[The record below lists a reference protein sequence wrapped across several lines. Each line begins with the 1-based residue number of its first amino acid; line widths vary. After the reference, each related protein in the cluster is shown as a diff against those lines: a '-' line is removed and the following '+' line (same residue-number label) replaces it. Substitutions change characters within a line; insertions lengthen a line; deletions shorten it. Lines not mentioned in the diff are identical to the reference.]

1 MKNDGKQ
8 QKSGKDDE
16 NFDGKDEI
24 TYENPELESSSKWSL
39 RFLKKYISKKYTKQ
53 KTVSIF
59 EGCKDV
65 IIKTLMSTEPP
76 IVSDL

>member
-16 NFDGKDEI
+16 NLDGED
-24 TYENPELESSSKWSL
+24 ENPELESSSKWSL

>member
-8 QKSGKDDE
+8 QKSGKDD
-16 NFDGKDEI
+16 DGEDDGQD
-24 TYENPELESSSKWSL
+24 ENPELESSSKWSL